1 MLISIVIPTLN
12 EAEQLNAIIAHT
24 KRQAFAP
31 AELEIMVVDAG
42 STDGTLST
50 INDNHILQFC
60 KPEYA
65 LKKYKSLNY
74 GVEQATSDILLFL
87 DADTLLPKHFDLSI
101 KEALTHTHV
110 VGGAFEFSFQK
121 PDWKLRLLTLI
132 NRIRYRFGNIYY
144 GDQAI
149 FARRQTLVEIGGVPE
164 EALMEAAYLCRSL
177 RKRGKLKLI
186 KPGIETSPRRFNE
199 YGFFK
204 VAWFDINMFI
214 RFNLGLPVSGFA
226 NKYWSKNLK

>member
-24 KRQAFAP
+24 RRQAFAP

-50 INDNHILQFC
+50 INDNHIRQFC

-74 GVEQATSDILLFL
+74 GIEQATSDILLFL

-101 KEALTHTHV
+101 KEALTHTNV

-121 PDWKLRLLTLI
+121 PVLPFEKLCVMKFFFLQ
-132 NRIRYRFGNIYY
+132 NK
-144 GDQAI
+144 
-149 FARRQTLVEIGGVPE
+149 
-164 EALMEAAYLCRSL
+164 SL
-177 RKRGKLKLI
+177 QMLQWNPNWSLK
-186 KPGIETSPRRFNE
+186 
-199 YGFFK
+199 
-204 VAWFDINMFI
+204 MM
-214 RFNLGLPVSGFA
+214 
-226 NKYWSKNLK
+226 